1 MKIISNKLYEEYTK
15 TVIDYHTDYS
25 KLTKDQLYD
34 IFKFHCQGVRLH
46 TEVVD
51 YIYGLIQ
58 EDNKRRKKNTNEK

>member
-15 TVIDYHTDYS
+15 TVIDYRTDYS

-58 EDNKRRKKNTNEK
+58 EDNKRRKENTNEK